1 MVLSSSRASLDC
13 AQLKR
18 LCQCQRPDFVADWP
32 FAARL
37 PGHGAISGTDSSSVL
52 SCAEM
57 PRSVVF
63 LMASPLL
70 LAACSAND
78 SARTPPPA
86 ASAGSSGAA
95 GTSSGGSSAG
105 SGGGQ
110 SLAGAGAGDSGG
122 SSGTAGETGS
132 AGSAGAGGGGAG
144 QSALPLFH
152 DDFEA
157 ASVDMTRWTE
167 RINGAGS
174 FAIDSA
180 QKHGGASALHVTS
193 SGFSVLLAAEGAPI
207 FPAPDNTFYGRVW
220 LYVPGPLPES
230 AHVVWIEAGDVDNDQ
245 HEVRIGMNL
254 GALQVNLYQNGEV
267 DLRAPGAPLLAETW
281 HCVEFKMGN
290 DELELWLDGAR
301 IDDLSTTDWVA
312 SDSANGNTQAKSGWS
327 PTYAALRI
335 GWELSGAEIFYD
347 DVALDHV
354 RIGCE

>member
-1 MVLSSSRASLDC
+1 M
-13 AQLKR
+13 
-18 LCQCQRPDFVADWP
+18 
-32 FAARL
+32 
-37 PGHGAISGTDSSSVL
+37 L

-57 PRSVVF
+57 PQRVVF
-63 LMASPLL
+63 AMPSLLLL
-70 LAACSAND
+70 LAACSAAEPSPNPG
-78 SARTPPPA
+78 SAA
-86 ASAGSSGAA
+86 AAGRAGAA
-95 GTSSGGSSAG
+95 GAGSGGSAQTSAG
-105 SGGGQ
+105 SGGQTSGGTA
-110 SLAGAGAGDSGG
+110 AGESGG
-122 SSGTAGETGS
+122 SGGSGGETSS
-132 AGSAGAGGGGAG
+132 AGQPGGGAAG
-144 QSALPLFH
+144 QGAVPLFA

-157 ASVDMTRWTE
+157 ASVDMSRWTE
-167 RINGAGS
+167 RINGTGS
-174 FAIDSA
+174 FAIDSG
-180 QKHGGASALHVTS
+180 QKHGGASSLHVTS

-220 LYVPGPLPES
+220 LYVPGTLPES

-267 DLRAPGAPLLAETW
+267 DLRAPDAPLSAETW

-301 IDDLSTTDWVA
+301 VDELSTTDWVA
-312 SDSANGNTQAKSGWS
+312 SDSANGNTQPRSDWS
-327 PTYAALRI
+327 PTYEALRI